1 MDGGRGEGGG
11 ELSLIHVTVREALRV
26 GQTLIPVTLQ
36 RWTGGLIEATSVA
49 FDETGEKEL
58 PHEICHFTDDHD
70 MNMCGWVGVR
80 GLSVCVLGEGGACVG
95 EVYLC
100 VCVGREWVAMCLRVR
115 VCVCVRA
122 RARTCVSVRRCVCVW
137 VCVPVC
143 ICVCVREGC

>member
-1 MDGGRGEGGG
+1 M
-11 ELSLIHVTVREALRV
+11 REALRV

-70 MNMCGWVGVR
+70 MNMGGWVGVRGAIGVCVGGGGGVRAWGVR
-80 GLSVCVLGEGGACVG
+80 GLSVCVWGGGGGACVG

-100 VCVGREWVAMCLRVR
+100 VCVGREWVAMCLRVC
-115 VCVCVRA
+115 VCVCARA
-122 RARTCVSVRRCVCVW
+122 RARTRV
-137 VCVPVC
+137 
-143 ICVCVREGC
+143 